1 MKDDATMTADRIAE
15 LTEWIEDIR
24 FKLAISPD
32 HPIGSQL
39 PGALAELAELEAKQ
53 NHPTNNTGATMTDN
67 INPAD
72 LDGTISV
79 AEAAARLNVSG
90 QTIRNWIR
98 AGRLTRI
105 QSGKTFRVIAA
116 ELGGLIEMR
125 RETRVTEPL
134 EVR

>member
-1 MKDDATMTADRIAE
+1 VE
-15 LTEWIEDIR
+15 
-24 FKLAISPD
+24 
-32 HPIGSQL
+32 H
-39 PGALAELAELEAKQ
+39 
-53 NHPTNNTGATMTDN
+53 NT

-79 AEAAARLNVSG
+79 TEAAARLNVTG